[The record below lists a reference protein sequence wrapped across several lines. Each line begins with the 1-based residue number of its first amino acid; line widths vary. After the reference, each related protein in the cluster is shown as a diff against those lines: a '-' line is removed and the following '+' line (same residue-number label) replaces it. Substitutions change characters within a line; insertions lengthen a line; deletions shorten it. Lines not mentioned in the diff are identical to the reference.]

1 MAAALPL
8 LMTAGSVYGA
18 NKQAKAAKD
27 ATSAQVAAA
36 NSEMELQKAMYSQ
49 SRQDMQP
56 WMQAGQ
62 GGLSALMKL
71 AGFTPT
77 VTPGYTKPGTVVP
90 TFKGGGGYQGDS
102 NELGAIQQAIQ
113 QAQAERNDPSM
124 LYVPESTSWAQT
136 GNPTSALQMD
146 PGYQFRMDEGMNT
159 LENSAAARG
168 GLLSGNFLK
177 NSQRFGQDYAA
188 NEYQNAFNRLAAL
201 SGVGQAQAGQLANL
215 GNNYANQA
223 GQGMQRIG
231 DARAS
236 GYAARANANT
246 GLINN
251 LTGLGSMA
259 MMGAFGGGGGY
270 APAAGTGAYN
280 FSLPGM

>member
-18 NKQAKAAKD
+18 NKQARAAKD

-36 NSEMELQKAMYSQ
+36 NSEMALQKQMYDQ
-49 SRQDMQP
+49 SRQDMMP

-77 VTPGYTKPGTVVP
+77 VTTGYTKPGEPIPAPSGVGT
-90 TFKGGGGYQGDS
+90 GG
-102 NELGAIQQAIQ
+102 AVAMAAQQAMHNGG
-113 QAQAERNDPSM
+113 ATTPGE
-124 LYVPESTSWAQT
+124 YVPESMSWAQT
-136 GNPTSALQMD
+136 GNPATALQMD
-146 PGYQFRMDEGMNT
+146 PGYQFRMNEGMNT

-177 NSQRFGQDYAA
+177 NSQRFGQDYAS

-201 SGVGQAQAGQLANL
+201 SGVGQAQAGSIANL
-215 GNNYANQA
+215 GSNYANQA

-236 GYAARANANT
+236 GYAANANAKT
-246 GLINN
+246 GMIWDLM
-251 LTGLGSMA
+251 GLGSMA
-259 MMGAFGGGGGY
+259 MGGGGG
-270 APAAGTGAYN
+270 GGG
-280 FSLPGM
+280 FGGFGMGN

>member
-1 MAAALPL
+1 MGIETAILAGAGLMGGGSALAAR
-8 LMTAGSVYGA
+8 G
-18 NKQAKAAKD
+18 QRKAAKS
-27 ATSAQVAAA
+27 ATEAQTAAA
-36 NSEMELQKAMYSQ
+36 ASEMALQKQMYDQ
-49 SRQDMQP
+49 SRQDMMP

-71 AGFTPT
+71 AGFAPT
-77 VTPGYTKPGTVVP
+77 TTR
-90 TFKGGGGYQGDS
+90 Q
-102 NELGAIQQAIQ
+102 
-113 QAQAERNDPSM
+113 
-124 LYVPESTSWAQT
+124 QT
-136 GNPTSALQMD
+136 GTNTIAGPITPFDGSGSLFANAARRAREQGVTIEQPVYEDVTTWSQTGSPVTALQMD
-146 PGYQFRMDEGMNT
+146 PGYQFRMDEGMNS

-177 NSQRFGQDYAA
+177 NSQRFGQDYAS

-201 SGVGQAQAGQLANL
+201 SGVGQTQAGNIASI
-215 GNNYANQA
+215 GSNYANQA

-259 MMGAFGGGGGY
+259 MMGMAGGFGGGSGG
-270 APAAGTGAYN
+270 GFGG
-280 FSLPGM
+280 FGMGN

>member
-36 NSEMELQKAMYSQ
+36 NSELELQKQMYNQ

-77 VTPGYTKPGTVVP
+77 TTRQQTGTNTVAGPITPFDGSGSLIANAARRAREQGATIEQPVYEDVTTW
-90 TFKGGGGYQGDS
+90 S
-102 NELGAIQQAIQ
+102 
-113 QAQAERNDPSM
+113 
-124 LYVPESTSWAQT
+124 QT
-136 GNPTSALQMD
+136 GNPATALQMD
-146 PGYQFRMDEGMNT
+146 PGYQFRMDEGMNS

-177 NSQRFGQDYAA
+177 NSQRFGQDYAS

-201 SGVGQAQAGQLANL
+201 SGVGQAQAGSIANL
-215 GNNYANQA
+215 GSNYANQA

-236 GYAARANANT
+236 GYAANANAKT
-246 GLINN
+246 GMVNN
-251 LTGLGSMA
+251 LMGLGSMA
-259 MMGAFGGGGGY
+259 MGGMGGGGY
-270 APAAGTGAYN
+270 SPAAGTGAYN
-280 FSLPGM
+280 FQFPGMM

>member
-1 MAAALPL
+1 MGIETALI
-8 LMTAGSVYGA
+8 AGGLIGGGSA
-18 NKQAKAAKD
+18 LSARSQRKAAKS
-27 ATSAQVAAA
+27 ATEAQTAAVA
-36 NSEMELQKAMYSQ
+36 SEMALQKQMYDQ
-49 SRQDMQP
+49 SRQDMMP

-71 AGFTPT
+71 AGFAPTTTRQQTGTNTIAGPITPFDGSGSLFANAARRAREQG
-77 VTPGYTKPGTVVP
+77 VTIEQPVYEDVTTW
-90 TFKGGGGYQGDS
+90 S
-102 NELGAIQQAIQ
+102 
-113 QAQAERNDPSM
+113 
-124 LYVPESTSWAQT
+124 QT
-136 GNPTSALQMD
+136 GNPVTALQMD
-146 PGYQFRMDEGMNT
+146 PGYQFRLDEGMNS

-177 NSQRFGQDYAA
+177 NSQRFGQDYAS

-201 SGVGQAQAGQLANL
+201 SGVGQAQAGSIADL
-215 GNNYANQA
+215 GSNYANQA
-223 GQGMQRIG
+223 GQGMQRID

-259 MMGAFGGGGGY
+259 MMGMAGGFGGGSGG
-270 APAAGTGAYN
+270 GFGG
-280 FSLPGM
+280 FGMGN

>member
-8 LMTAGSVYGA
+8 LMAGGSIYGA

-36 NSEMELQKAMYSQ
+36 NSEMALQKQMYDQ

-71 AGFTPT
+71 AGFSPTTTRQQTGTNTVAGPITPFDGSGSLFANAARRAREQG
-77 VTPGYTKPGTVVP
+77 VTIDQPVYEDVTTW
-90 TFKGGGGYQGDS
+90 
-102 NELGAIQQAIQ
+102 N
-113 QAQAERNDPSM
+113 
-124 LYVPESTSWAQT
+124 QT
-136 GNPTSALQMD
+136 GNPVSALQLD
-146 PGYQFRMDEGMNT
+146 PGYQFRMNEGMNT

-168 GLLSGNFLK
+168 GLMSGNFLK
-177 NSQRFGQDYAA
+177 NSQRFGQDYAS

-201 SGVGQAQAGQLANL
+201 SGVGQSQAGSIANL
-215 GNNYANQA
+215 GSNYASQA

-259 MMGAFGGGGGY
+259 MMGGFGGGGFG
-270 APAAGTGAYN
+270 G
-280 FSLPGM
+280 FGMGN

>member
-1 MAAALPL
+1 MTAALPL
-8 LMTAGSVYGA
+8 LMAGGSIYGA
-18 NKQAKAAKD
+18 NKQAKAAKN
-27 ATSAQVAAA
+27 ATNAQIAAA
-36 NSEMELQKAMYSQ
+36 NSELELQKQMYDQ

-77 VTPGYTKPGTVVP
+77 TTRQQTGTNTIAGPITPFDGSGSLFANAARRAREQNATIEQPVYEDVTTW
-90 TFKGGGGYQGDS
+90 
-102 NELGAIQQAIQ
+102 N
-113 QAQAERNDPSM
+113 
-124 LYVPESTSWAQT
+124 QT

-177 NSQRFGQDYAA
+177 NSQRFGQDYAS

-201 SGVGQAQAGQLANL
+201 SDVGQAQAGNIANL
-215 GNNYANQA
+215 GSNYASQA

-259 MMGAFGGGGGY
+259 MGGGFGGGY
-270 APAAGTGAYN
+270 KPAAGTGAYN